1 MQPIKTVDKNLTPDA
16 LSMSNN
22 KTCTDAGADKE
33 QRYRQQWNRCK
44 HGTGDRWVQTKNK
57 GISTCEAG
65 RAGRRRQLQCEQRTK
80 DTDRRYNMMG
90 ANRSSTNSSEAVS
103 V

>member
-1 MQPIKTVDKNLTPDA
+1 MQKGTGVRWVQTKNKSMGASDKNLTPDA

-44 HGTGDRWVQTKNK
+44 HRH
-57 GISTCEAG
+57 
-65 RAGRRRQLQCEQRTK
+65 R
-80 DTDRRYNMMG
+80 
-90 ANRSSTNSSEAVS
+90 
-103 V
+103 